1 MLATNSL
8 ERAKSLCNRVVITSR
23 NTLASQTKI
32 MHILIKKVAQTC
44 RIIYCELWVHC
55 TWL

>member
-32 MHILIKKVAQTC
+32 MHILIKKVAKTC
-44 RIIYCELWVHC
+44 RIIYYEL
-55 TWL
+55 